1 MTTESLPHTKH
12 LMLTGIVLIVFG
24 IIAIATPAVAGK
36 AVVLVIGGVLLVS
49 GLLQIVQGF
58 RADSWSRKLP
68 PLIFGALTGLFAIAV
83 LAHPLLGL
91 KFLTLLLVAYFVVA
105 GISKVIASF
114 AFRPVSSWLLMLG
127 SGLISLL
134 LGVLIW
140 QQWPLSGLWA
150 VGILV
155 GIDLLITGI
164 SMVSL
169 ATTVGRYDR
178 LTAAGGVG
186 LPHQTPT

>member
-1 MTTESLPHTKH
+1 L
-12 LMLTGIVLIVFG
+12 LCAGVVQ
-24 IIAIATPAVAGK
+24 IA
-36 AVVLVIGGVLLVS
+36 
-49 GLLQIVQGF
+49 QGF
-58 RADSWSRKLP
+58 RADSWSGKLP
-68 PLIFGALTGLFAIAV
+68 PLILGVLTGLFGIAV

-91 KFLTLLLVAYFVVA
+91 KFLTLLLAAYFVVV
-105 GISKVIASF
+105 GISKVVASF

-127 SGLISLL
+127 SGLISLV

-164 SMVSL
+164 SMVAL
-169 ATTVGRYDR
+169 ATTVSRHD
-178 LTAAGGVG
+178 
-186 LPHQTPT
+186 